1 MLTRASEVSDNRV
14 SRLIPN
20 ETSTWDPIMTV
31 NGDEDMRAITLD
43 LDNPDSG
50 SEDSDDASHLGAT

>member
-20 ETSTWDPIMTV
+20 EMSTWDPIMTV
-31 NGDEDMRAITLD
+31 NGDDDMRAITLD
-43 LDNPDSG
+43 LDSPDSG
-50 SEDSDDASHLGAT
+50 SEDSDDAARFGAT